1 MSDKVVLV
9 TGGAS
14 GIGFACARRFF
25 KDGYKVVIADINE
38 AEGARALDDL
48 GVVKGNQD
56 TAAPVIFVHCDI
68 SDKLAVHNLVA
79 EALTAYGHIDVLI
92 NNAGVALKGDILSL
106 SEEDFDRVLGV
117 NLRGAFLVSKAVVRQ
132 MVEEIDNRDDRSRL
146 NDRPYSI
153 INMSSINEDVAI
165 PDYLAY
171 TVSKGG
177 LRQMTRAMALEL
189 APRGIR
195 VNAIGPGSIK
205 TNMLAGV
212 SGDKS
217 AHEKIMARTPMG
229 RIGNPDEVAGV
240 AAFLASEDA
249 SYITGQTIYADGGR
263 LALNYTMTPKKL
275 DEE

>member
-14 GIGFACARRFF
+14 GIGFACSRRFF
-25 KDGYKVVIADINE
+25 EDGYKVVIADVNE

-48 GVVKGNQD
+48 GVSSGNQD
-56 TAAPVIFVHCDI
+56 TTAPAIFVHCDI

-92 NNAGVALKGDILSL
+92 NNAGVAIKGDILSL
-106 SEEDFDRVLGV
+106 SEEDFDRVLAV

-146 NDRPYSI
+146 NNRPYSI

-177 LRQMTRAMALEL
+177 MRQMTRAMALEL

-229 RIGNPDEVAGV
+229 RIGHPDEVAGV

-249 SYITGQTIYADGGR
+249 SYITGQTIYVDGGR

-275 DEE
+275 DED

>member
-1 MSDKVVLV
+1 MSDKVVLI

-25 KDGYKVVIADINE
+25 DDGYKVVIADSNE
-38 AEGARALDDL
+38 IEGARALDDL
-48 GVVKGNQD
+48 GVE
-56 TAAPVIFVHCDI
+56 APSHDARAIFVHCDI
-68 SDKLAVHNLVA
+68 SEKLAVHNLVA
-79 EALTAYGHIDVLI
+79 SATTAFGRIDVLI
-92 NNAGVALKGDILSL
+92 NNAGIALEGGILDL
-106 SEEDFDRVLGV
+106 SEDDFDRVLAV

-132 MVEEIDNRDDRSRL
+132 MTEEIDNRDDRSGL
-146 NDRPYSI
+146 SQRPYSI

-177 LRQMTRAMALEL
+177 MKQMTRAMALEL

-205 TNMLAGV
+205 TAMLADV
-212 SGDKS
+212 SGDKT

-229 RIGNPDEVAGV
+229 RIGHPDEIAGV

-263 LALNYTMTPKKL
+263 LALNYTMPKVSV
-275 DEE
+275 DGS

>member
-1 MSDKVVLV
+1 MSDKVVLI

-25 KDGYKVVIADINE
+25 DDGYKVVIADSNE
-38 AEGARALDDL
+38 IEGARALDDL
-48 GVVKGNQD
+48 GVE
-56 TAAPVIFVHCDI
+56 APSHDASAIFVHCDI
-68 SDKLAVHNLVA
+68 SEKLAVHNLVA
-79 EALTAYGHIDVLI
+79 SATTAFGRIDVLI
-92 NNAGVALKGDILSL
+92 NNAGIALEGGILDL
-106 SEEDFDRVLGV
+106 SEDDFDRVLAV

-132 MVEEIDNRDDRSRL
+132 MTEEIDNRDDRSGL
-146 NDRPYSI
+146 SQRPYSI
-153 INMSSINEDVAI
+153 INMSSINEHVAI

-177 LRQMTRAMALEL
+177 MKQMTRAMALEL

-205 TNMLAGV
+205 TAMLADV
-212 SGDKS
+212 SGDKT
-217 AHEKIMARTPMG
+217 AHDKIMARTPMG
-229 RIGNPDEVAGV
+229 RIGHPDEIAGV

-263 LALNYTMTPKKL
+263 LALNYTMPKVSV
-275 DEE
+275 EES

>member
-1 MSDKVVLV
+1 MSDKVVLI

-14 GIGFACARRFF
+14 GIGFACVRRFF
-25 KDGYKVVIADINE
+25 EDGYKVVIADSNE
-38 AEGARALDDL
+38 AEGERALDDL
-48 GVVKGNQD
+48 GVQSDKQD
-56 TAAPVIFVHCDI
+56 YGTKAIFVHCDI

-79 EALTAYGHIDVLI
+79 EAITAYGHIDVLI
-92 NNAGVALKGDILSL
+92 NNAGIALKGGIMDL
-106 SEEDFDRVLGV
+106 SEEDFDRVLAV

-132 MVEEIDNRDDRSRL
+132 MVEEIDNRDDRSGL
-146 NDRPYSI
+146 SQRPYSI
-153 INMSSINEDVAI
+153 INMSSINEEVAI

-177 LRQMTRAMALEL
+177 MKQMTRAMALEL

-195 VNAIGPGSIK
+195 VNAIGPGSIR

-217 AHEKIMARTPMG
+217 AHDKIMARTPMG
-229 RIGNPDEVAGV
+229 RIGHPDEVAGV

-249 SYITGQTIYADGGR
+249 SYMTGQTVYVDGGR
-263 LALNYTMTPKKL
+263 LALNYTMPKVST

>member
-1 MSDKVVLV
+1 MLDKVVLV

-25 KDGYKVVIADINE
+25 DDGYKVVIADRNE

-48 GVVKGNQD
+48 SIDPADKNPR
-56 TAAPVIFVHCDI
+56 AIFVPCDI

-79 EALTAYGHIDVLI
+79 EALTAFGRIDVLI
-92 NNAGVALKGDILSL
+92 NNAGIALKGGIIDL
-106 SEEDFDRVLGV
+106 SEDDFDRVLAV

-132 MVEEIDNRDDRSRL
+132 MVEEIDNRDDRSGL
-146 NDRPYSI
+146 SQRPYSI
-153 INMSSINEDVAI
+153 INMSSINEDVAL

-171 TVSKGG
+171 TISKGG
-177 LRQMTRAMALEL
+177 MRQMTRAMAIEL

-205 TNMLAGV
+205 TAMLAGV
-212 SGDKS
+212 SGNKS
-217 AHEKIMARTPMG
+217 AHDKIMARTPMG
-229 RIGNPDEVAGV
+229 RIGHPDEIAGV

-249 SYITGQTIYADGGR
+249 SYMTGQTIYADGGR
-263 LALNYTMTPKKL
+263 LALNYTMPKAST
-275 DEE
+275 DAD

>member
-1 MSDKVVLV
+1 MLDKVVLV

-25 KDGYKVVIADINE
+25 DDGYKVVIADTNE

-48 GVVKGNQD
+48 NIDASTKE
-56 TAAPVIFVHCDI
+56 ARAIFVPCDI

-79 EALTAYGHIDVLI
+79 EALTAFGHIDVLI
-92 NNAGVALKGDILSL
+92 NNAGIALKGGIVDL
-106 SEEDFDRVLGV
+106 SESDFDRVLAV

-132 MVEEIDNRDDRSRL
+132 MVEEIDNRDDRSGL
-146 NDRPYSI
+146 SQRPYSI
-153 INMSSINEDVAI
+153 INMSSINEDVAL

-171 TVSKGG
+171 TISKGG
-177 LRQMTRAMALEL
+177 MRQMTRAMAIEL

-205 TNMLAGV
+205 TAMLAGV
-212 SGDKS
+212 TGDKS
-217 AHEKIMARTPMG
+217 AHDKIMARTPLG
-229 RIGNPDEVAGV
+229 RIGHPDEIAGV

-263 LALNYTMTPKKL
+263 LALNYTMPKVSS
-275 DEE
+275 DDDA

>member
-25 KDGYKVVIADINE
+25 NDGYKVVIADSNE
-38 AEGARALDDL
+38 AEGLRALDDL
-48 GVVKGNQD
+48 GVASDKQD
-56 TAAPVIFVHCDI
+56 AGTQAIFVHCDI
-68 SDKLAVHNLVA
+68 SDKLAVH
-79 EALTAYGHIDVLI
+79 
-92 NNAGVALKGDILSL
+92 
-106 SEEDFDRVLGV
+106 
-117 NLRGAFLVSKAVVRQ
+117 KAVVRQ
-132 MVEEIDNRDDRSRL
+132 MVEEIDNRDDRSGL
-146 NDRPYSI
+146 SQRPYSI

-177 LRQMTRAMALEL
+177 MRQMTRAMALEL

-212 SGDKS
+212 SGDKT
-217 AHEKIMARTPMG
+217 AHRSP
-229 RIGNPDEVAGV
+229 
-240 AAFLASEDA
+240 
-249 SYITGQTIYADGGR
+249 
-263 LALNYTMTPKKL
+263 
-275 DEE
+275 

>member
-1 MSDKVVLV
+1 MLDKVVLI

-14 GIGFACARRFF
+14 GIGFACARRFYE
-25 KDGYKVVIADINE
+25 DGFKVVIADFNE
-38 AEGARALDDL
+38 VEGHRALDDL
-48 GVVKGNQD
+48 GVRSD
-56 TAAPVIFVHCDI
+56 TGSSEARAIFVHCDI
-68 SDKLAVHNLVA
+68 SDKLAVHNLIA
-79 EALTAYGHIDVLI
+79 ESLTAFGHIDVLI
-92 NNAGVALKGDILSL
+92 NNAGIALKGDILSL
-106 SEEDFDRVLGV
+106 SEDDFDRVLAV
-117 NLRGAFLVSKAVVRQ
+117 NLRGAFLVSKAVVKQ
-132 MVEEIDNRDDRSRL
+132 MVEEIDNRDDRSGL
-146 NDRPYSI
+146 SQRPYSI

-177 LRQMTRAMALEL
+177 MRQMTRAMALEL

-205 TNMLAGV
+205 TNMLEGV
-212 SGDKS
+212 AGDKS

-229 RIGNPDEVAGV
+229 RIGNSDEVAGV

-249 SYITGQTIYADGGR
+249 SYITGQTIYVDGGR

-275 DEE
+275 EED

>member
-1 MSDKVVLV
+1 MLDKVVLV

-25 KDGYKVVIADINE
+25 DDGYKVVIADLDE
-38 AEGARALDDL
+38 AQGARALDDL
-48 GVVKGNQD
+48 SVDPMDKG
-56 TAAPVIFVHCDI
+56 ARAIFVSCDI

-79 EALTAYGHIDVLI
+79 EALTAFGRIDVLI
-92 NNAGVALKGDILSL
+92 NNAGIALKGGVMDL
-106 SEEDFDRVLGV
+106 SEDDFDRVLAV
-117 NLRGAFLVSKAVVRQ
+117 NLRGAFLLSKAVVRQ
-132 MVEEIDNRDDRSRL
+132 MVEEIDNRDDRSGL
-146 NDRPYSI
+146 SQRPYSI
-153 INMSSINEDVAI
+153 INMSSINEEVAL

-177 LRQMTRAMALEL
+177 MRQMTRAMAIEL

-205 TNMLAGV
+205 TAMLAGV
-212 SGDKS
+212 SGNKS
-217 AHEKIMARTPMG
+217 AHDKIMARTPMG
-229 RIGNPDEVAGV
+229 RIGHPDEIAGV

-263 LALNYTMTPKKL
+263 LALNYTMPKISTE
-275 DEE
+275 DA

>member
-1 MSDKVVLV
+1 MSDKVVLI

-25 KDGYKVVIADINE
+25 DDGYKVVIADSNE
-38 AEGARALDDL
+38 IEGARALDDL
-48 GVVKGNQD
+48 GVE
-56 TAAPVIFVHCDI
+56 APSHDARAIFVHCDI
-68 SDKLAVHNLVA
+68 SEKLAVHNLVA
-79 EALTAYGHIDVLI
+79 SATTAFGRIDVLI
-92 NNAGVALKGDILSL
+92 NNAGIALEGGILDL
-106 SEEDFDRVLGV
+106 SEDDFDRVLAV

-132 MVEEIDNRDDRSRL
+132 MTEEIDNRDDRSGL
-146 NDRPYSI
+146 SQRPYSI
-153 INMSSINEDVAI
+153 INMSSINEHVAI

-177 LRQMTRAMALEL
+177 MKQMTRAMALEL

-205 TNMLAGV
+205 TAMLADV
-212 SGDKS
+212 SGDKT
-217 AHEKIMARTPMG
+217 AHDKIMARTPMG
-229 RIGNPDEVAGV
+229 RIGHPDEIAGV

-263 LALNYTMTPKKL
+263 LALNYTMPKVSV
-275 DEE
+275 DES

>member
-1 MSDKVVLV
+1 MLDKVVLV

-25 KDGYKVVIADINE
+25 EDGYKVVIADSNE
-38 AEGARALDDL
+38 GEGERALDDL
-48 GVVKGNQD
+48 GVDAEIKD
-56 TAAPVIFVHCDI
+56 ARAIFVPCDI

-79 EALTAYGHIDVLI
+79 EALSAFGRIDVLI
-92 NNAGVALKGDILSL
+92 NNAGIALRGGIVDL
-106 SEEDFDRVLGV
+106 SESDFDRVLAV

-132 MVEEIDNRDDRSRL
+132 MVEEIDNRDDRSGL
-146 NDRPYSI
+146 SQRPYSI
-153 INMSSINEDVAI
+153 INMSSINEDVAL

-171 TVSKGG
+171 TISKGG
-177 LRQMTRAMALEL
+177 MRQMTRAMALEL

-205 TNMLAGV
+205 TAMLAGV

-217 AHEKIMARTPMG
+217 AHEKIMSRTPLG
-229 RIGNPDEVAGV
+229 RIGHPDEIAGV

-263 LALNYTMTPKKL
+263 MALNYTMPKVSAD
-275 DEE
+275 DEA

>member
-1 MSDKVVLV
+1 MADKVVLV

-25 KDGYKVVIADINE
+25 NDGYKVVIADSNE
-38 AEGARALDDL
+38 AEGERALDDL
-48 GVVKGNQD
+48 GVTNSKSETD
-56 TAAPVIFVHCDI
+56 APVIFVHCDI
-68 SDKLAVHNLVA
+68 SDKLAVHNLIA
-79 EALTAYGHIDVLI
+79 QALTAFGHVDVLI
-92 NNAGVALKGDILSL
+92 NNAGIALKGDILTL
-106 SEEDFDRVLGV
+106 SEEDFDRVLAV

-132 MVEEIDNRDDRSRL
+132 MVEEIDNRDDRSGL
-146 NDRPYSI
+146 SQRPYSI

-177 LRQMTRAMALEL
+177 MRQMTRAMALEL

-205 TNMLAGV
+205 TNMLADV
-212 SGDKS
+212 SGDQS
-217 AHEKIMARTPMG
+217 AHDKIMARTPMS
-229 RIGNPDEVAGV
+229 RIGHPDEVAGV

-249 SYITGQTIYADGGR
+249 SYITGQTIYVDGGR
-263 LALNYTMTPKKL
+263 LALNYTMPPKMFR
-275 DEE
+275 DE

>member
-1 MSDKVVLV
+1 MADKVVLV

-14 GIGFACARRFF
+14 GIGFACVRRFF
-25 KDGYKVVIADINE
+25 EDGYKVVIADMNDT
-38 AEGARALDDL
+38 EGARALDDL
-48 GVVKGNQD
+48 GVTEPNRE
-56 TAAPVIFVHCDI
+56 ARAIFVSCDI

-79 EALTAYGHIDVLI
+79 EALTAFGHIDVLI
-92 NNAGVALKGDILSL
+92 NNAGIALPGNILSL
-106 SEEDFDRVLGV
+106 TEDDFDRVLAV

-132 MVEEIDNRDDRSRL
+132 MVDEIDNRDDRSGL
-146 NDRPYSI
+146 SQRPYSI
-153 INMSSINEDVAI
+153 INMSSINEDVAL

-177 LRQMTRAMALEL
+177 MRQMTRAMALQL
-189 APRGIR
+189 APLGIR

-205 TNMLAGV
+205 TAMLADV
-212 SGDKS
+212 TGDKT

-229 RIGNPDEVAGV
+229 RIGHPSEIAGV

-263 LALNYTMTPKKL
+263 LALNYTMPRVS
-275 DEE
+275 DD

>member
-1 MSDKVVLV
+1 MGDRVVLV

-25 KDGYKVVIADINE
+25 EDGYNVVIADSNE
-38 AEGARALDDL
+38 AEGARAMDDL
-48 GVVKGNQD
+48 GVNAKSD
-56 TAAPVIFVHCDI
+56 KPRAIFVPCDI

-79 EALTAYGHIDVLI
+79 QALTVYGHIDVLI
-92 NNAGVALKGDILSL
+92 NNAGIAMPGGVLDL
-106 SEEDFDRVLGV
+106 SEEDFDRVLAV
-117 NLRGAFLVSKAVVRQ
+117 NLRGAFLVSKAVVAQ
-132 MVEEIDNRDDRSRL
+132 MVEEIDSRDDRSGL
-146 NDRPYSI
+146 TERPYSI
-153 INMSSINEDVAI
+153 INMSSINEEVAI

-205 TNMLAGV
+205 TAMLAGV
-212 SGDKS
+212 AGDKS
-217 AHEKIMARTPMG
+217 AHDKIMARTPLG
-229 RIGNPDEVAGV
+229 RIGHPDEVAGV

-249 SYITGQTIYADGGR
+249 SYITGQTLYVDGGR
-263 LALNYTMTPKKL
+263 LALNYTMSL
-275 DEE
+275 MDDDAG